1 MNYIF
6 YRLKKVASLEHK
18 FRKMTSNTISIHS
31 YQSPVGEL
39 ILGDYQNQLCLC
51 DWRYRKMRSEVD
63 NRILKGLQAEFVEE
77 QTPLLNETQNQLEA
91 YFDKKS
97 TAFDL
102 PLLLVGT
109 AFQQTV
115 WKALQQI
122 DYGKTQTY
130 LGLSKQL
137 NNPKAIRAV
146 ASANGAN
153 AISIIIPCH
162 RIIGSNQE
170 LVGYAGGL
178 SAKKKLLTLEQGSQ
192 LELF

>member
-1 MNYIF
+1 MHF
-6 YRLKKVASLEHK
+6 QV
-18 FRKMTSNTISIHS
+18 NTIP

-39 ILGDYQNQLCLC
+39 IMGDFNNQLCLC
-51 DWRYRKMRSEVD
+51 DWRYRNMRQEID
-63 NRILKGLQAEFVEE
+63 TRILKGLNAEFIT
-77 QTPLLNETQNQLEA
+77 QSTPLLVETQKQLAA
-91 YFDKKS
+91 YFDKKL
-97 TAFDL
+97 TVFDL
-102 PLLLVGT
+102 PLLFIGT
-109 AFQQTV
+109 DFQQTV

-153 AISIIIPCH
+153 AISIIVPCH

-178 SAKKKLLTLEQGSQ
+178 SAKKKLLELEQGSQ
-192 LELF
+192 LTLF

>member
-1 MNYIF
+1 MQP
-6 YRLKKVASLEHK
+6 
-18 FRKMTSNTISIHS
+18 NTIHIH
-31 YQSPVGEL
+31 YCHSPVGEL
-39 ILGDYQNQLCLC
+39 VLGDFNNQLCLC

-63 NRILKGLQAEFVEE
+63 NRILKGLHAEFVEGL
-77 QTPLLNETQNQLEA
+77 TPLLSETQNQLES
-91 YFDKKS
+91 YFDKKI
-97 TAFDL
+97 TTFNL
-102 PLLLVGT
+102 PLLLIGT
-109 AFQQTV
+109 DFQQTV

-178 SAKKKLLTLEQGSQ
+178 SAKKKLLALEQGSQ
-192 LELF
+192 LELFQ

>member
-1 MNYIF
+1 MQTTTIF
-6 YRLKKVASLEHK
+6 LHHYS
-18 FRKMTSNTISIHS
+18 
-31 YQSPVGEL
+31 SPVGEL
-39 ILGDYQNQLCLC
+39 ILGDYNNQLCLC
-51 DWRYRKMRSEVD
+51 DWQYRKMRKEVD
-63 NRILKGLQAEFVEE
+63 KRLLKGLQAEFEE
-77 QTPLLNETQNQLEA
+77 KLTPLLIETQKQLQA
-91 YFDKKS
+91 YFDKKR
-97 TAFDL
+97 TTFDL

-109 AFQQTV
+109 DFQQTV
-115 WKALQQI
+115 WKTLQQI

-130 LGLSKQL
+130 LGLSNQL

-178 SAKKKLLTLEQGSQ
+178 SAKRKLLALEQGSQ
-192 LELF
+192 LTLF

>member
-1 MNYIF
+1 MLSQTIYIH
-6 YRLKKVASLEHK
+6 Y
-18 FRKMTSNTISIHS
+18 

-39 ILGDYQNQLCLC
+39 ILGDYNDQLCLC
-51 DWRYRKMRSEVD
+51 DWRYRKMRNAID
-63 NRILKGLQAEFVEE
+63 ARILRGLQAEFVENG
-77 QTPLLNETQNQLEA
+77 TPLLVETQKQLQA
-91 YFDKKS
+91 YFEKS
-97 TAFDL
+97 QTTFDL

-109 AFQQTV
+109 DFQQTV
-115 WKALQQI
+115 WKTLQQI
-122 DYGKTQTY
+122 EYGKTQTY

-178 SAKKKLLTLEQGSQ
+178 SAKKKLLGLEQGNQ
-192 LELF
+192 MELFSISP